1 MRVKLETIELQNRG
15 VELES
20 ETKEE
25 EDILFRLWAD
35 KGRPVE
41 FTRTPTGIRL
51 NIAPTEEA
59 ECCPK
64 EED

>member
-1 MRVKLETIELQNRG
+1 MKVELETIELQNRG

-20 ETKEE
+20 ETEE
-25 EDILFRLWAD
+25 EANILFRLWAD

-41 FTRTPTGIRL
+41 FTRLPTGIRL
-51 NIAPTEEA
+51 SIAPSA
-59 ECCPK
+59 A